1 MNERQFATSD
11 GRTMLRGWFFLLLG
25 IALLL
30 HTLIPSQYLSWL
42 VVFGGAV
49 VMILYGGRIL
59 GLHTMLA
66 NVLSKV
72 TKD

>member
-1 MNERQFATSD
+1 MNERQSTQNDA
-11 GRTMLRGWFFLLLG
+11 GTMLRGIFFLLLG

-30 HTLIPSQYLSWL
+30 NTLIPQYLSTL
-42 VVFGGAV
+42 IVFGGAI

-59 GLHTMLA
+59 GLHTILA
-66 NVLSKV
+66 NILHKI